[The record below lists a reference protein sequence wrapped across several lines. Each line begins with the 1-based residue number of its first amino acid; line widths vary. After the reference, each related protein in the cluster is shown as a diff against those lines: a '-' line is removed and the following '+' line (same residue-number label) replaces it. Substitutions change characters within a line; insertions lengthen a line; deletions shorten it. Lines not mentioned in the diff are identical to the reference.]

1 MPEKS
6 SELVNF
12 AAEFYSHKTPSP
24 LLSKLF
30 PWDLRESP
38 VMRHTQAA
46 GVPVIPGS
54 TPPCNSA
61 PVITTISCCN
71 AAKKCRPSQTT
82 GVPVTHSDHDR
93 QLIERVVG
101 GDKDALAELFSS
113 HRDRLWR
120 MVNFRMDPRLHG
132 RVDADD
138 VLQEAWLAAVQ
149 RIDHFIADASRSIF
163 VWFRLITSQTMI
175 DIHRRHLGTQKRDAS
190 MEFSINRGWSSE
202 STSFSLS
209 FHLLGHLTSPT
220 QAALREELSQQL
232 KTALSSMNEID
243 REVLALRHF
252 EQLSNRETAQIL
264 DISDQA
270 ASDRYMRAL
279 GRLKGVLTSLPGFL
293 DR

>member
-1 MPEKS
+1 M
-6 SELVNF
+6 SEL
-12 AAEFYSHKTPSP
+12 T
-24 LLSKLF
+24 
-30 PWDLRESP
+30 
-38 VMRHTQAA
+38 
-46 GVPVIPGS
+46 
-54 TPPCNSA
+54 
-61 PVITTISCCN
+61 
-71 AAKKCRPSQTT
+71 
-82 GVPVTHSDHDR
+82 DHDR
-93 QLIERVVG
+93 ELIDRVVN
-101 GDKDALAELFSS
+101 GDKDALAQLFSA

-138 VLQEAWLAAVQ
+138 VLQESWLSVVQ
-149 RIDHFIADASRSIF
+149 RIDHFLQDASRSIF
-163 VWFRLITSQTMI
+163 VWFRLITSQTLI
-175 DIHRRHLGTQKRDAS
+175 DIHRRHLGTQKRNAAL
-190 MEFSINRGWSSE
+190 EFSINKGWSSE

-264 DISDQA
+264 SISDQA

-279 GRLKGVLTSLPGFL
+279 GRLRGVLKAIPGFSEL
-293 DR
+293 

>member
-1 MPEKS
+1 M
-6 SELVNF
+6 
-12 AAEFYSHKTPSP
+12 SHT
-24 LLSKLF
+24 
-30 PWDLRESP
+30 DYERE
-38 VMRHTQAA
+38 
-46 GVPVIPGS
+46 
-54 TPPCNSA
+54 
-61 PVITTISCCN
+61 
-71 AAKKCRPSQTT
+71 
-82 GVPVTHSDHDR
+82 
-93 QLIERVVG
+93 LIERVVN
-101 GDKDALAELFSS
+101 GDEDALAELFSQ

-138 VLQEAWLAAVQ
+138 ILQESWMSAVQ
-149 RIDHFIADASRSIF
+149 RIDHFLADASRSIF

-175 DIHRRHLGTQKRDAS
+175 DVHRRHLGTQKRNAA

-220 QAALREELSQQL
+220 QAALREELSEQL
-232 KTALSSMNEID
+232 KTALAGMNEID

-264 DISDQA
+264 EISDQA

-279 GRLKGVLTSLPGFL
+279 GRLKGVLKALPGFM
-293 DR
+293 DQ

>member
-1 MPEKS
+1 MSENDFER
-6 SELVNF
+6 ELV
-12 AAEFYSHKTPSP
+12 
-24 LLSKLF
+24 
-30 PWDLRESP
+30 
-38 VMRHTQAA
+38 
-46 GVPVIPGS
+46 
-54 TPPCNSA
+54 
-61 PVITTISCCN
+61 
-71 AAKKCRPSQTT
+71 
-82 GVPVTHSDHDR
+82 
-93 QLIERVVG
+93 ERVVN
-101 GDKDALAELFSS
+101 GDEDALAQLFSQ
-113 HRDRLWR
+113 HHDRLWR

-138 VLQEAWLAAVQ
+138 VLQEAWLSVVQ
-149 RIDHFIADASRSIF
+149 RIDHFLADASRSIF

-175 DIHRRHLGTQKRDAS
+175 DIHRRHLGTQKRNAAL
-190 MEFSINRGWSSE
+190 EFSINKGWSSE

-232 KTALSSMNEID
+232 KTALSSMQEID

-279 GRLKGVLTSLPGFL
+279 GRLKGVLKALPGFVE
-293 DR
+293 

>member
-1 MPEKS
+1 M
-6 SELVNF
+6 
-12 AAEFYSHKTPSP
+12 SHT
-24 LLSKLF
+24 
-30 PWDLRESP
+30 E
-38 VMRHTQAA
+38 HE
-46 GVPVIPGS
+46 
-54 TPPCNSA
+54 
-61 PVITTISCCN
+61 
-71 AAKKCRPSQTT
+71 
-82 GVPVTHSDHDR
+82 R
-93 QLIERVVG
+93 QLIERVVN
-101 GDKDALAELFSS
+101 GDEDALAELFSQ

-138 VLQEAWLAAVQ
+138 VLQEAWLSVVQ
-149 RIDHFIADASRSIF
+149 RIDHFLADASRSIF

-232 KTALSSMNEID
+232 KAALASMNEID

-252 EQLSNRETAQIL
+252 EQLSNREAAQIL
-264 DISDQA
+264 EISDQA

-279 GRLKGVLTSLPGFL
+279 GRLKGVLKSIPGFL
-293 DR
+293 E